1 MSHQTDAQ
9 GNTGDISDD
18 NELPGLTDTFHTHTA
33 SFVNRMCN
41 KLRKK

>member
-18 NELPGLTDTFHTHTA
+18 NDTLY
-33 SFVNRMCN
+33 SYCVVCQSNVSSV
-41 KLRKK
+41 KKEVEIDR